1 MTDRASF
8 WHLRRFVDKLPGGI
22 LCNKTLSLGENR
34 TYGICIHYLVGNY
47 CSIFLFK
54 KVMIVLKNRF
64 II

>member
-34 TYGICIHYLVGNY
+34 TYGICIHYLVGKDRGSFGTPVPLY
-47 CSIFLFK
+47 I
-54 KVMIVLKNRF
+54 LKD
-64 II
+64 IIA

>member
-34 TYGICIHYLVGNY
+34 TYGICIHYLVGKDRGWVEEPGEN
-47 CSIFLFK
+47 SG
-54 KVMIVLKNRF
+54 R
-64 II
+64 

>member
-34 TYGICIHYLVGNY
+34 TYGICIHYLVG
-47 CSIFLFK
+47 K
-54 KVMIVLKNRF
+54 DRGWVGARGE
-64 II
+64 